1 MDLINSKDRV
11 VLILSHFWT
20 PINIT
25 TAKEGI
31 RKLISCGSISRKDQF
46 VKCLS
51 ESGEPLYWEEWINP
65 QRATYYEDQPF
76 LSSCNKLYPV
86 PTILLTTSKW
96 VYQTKQKPNLRYLYK
111 RYKGRCQICGD
122 KFDMKDMTI
131 EHIYPK
137 SKGGTKE
144 SHNVTLTCQPCNCKK
159 AAIYPYKNY
168 KGEELGPSNPYP
180 FFHAFQN
187 CRSEWRPF
195 LFKN

>member
-1 MDLINSKDRV
+1 MDGPYRPPRINYLILHSIDSKDRV

-31 RKLISCGSISRKDQF
+31 RKLISCGSISRKDQS

-96 VYQTKQKPNLRYLYK
+96 VYQTKQKPSLFSQGWTQL
-111 RYKGRCQICGD
+111 
-122 KFDMKDMTI
+122 
-131 EHIYPK
+131 K
-137 SKGGTKE
+137 S
-144 SHNVTLTCQPCNCKK
+144 VCNT
-159 AAIYPYKNY
+159 
-168 KGEELGPSNPYP
+168 
-180 FFHAFQN
+180 
-187 CRSEWRPF
+187 R
-195 LFKN
+195 